1 MRMDEFEAL
10 RQAMV
15 AEIAAE
21 AVFASGETGK
31 TALDLRVLQAMA
43 RVPRHEFVPT
53 ELRPLAY
60 ANSPLPI
67 GYDKTI
73 SQPFI
78 CALMTDL
85 LAPAPGDR
93 VLEIGT
99 GLGYHAAILAGLVA
113 RIYSVEVVD
122 ELAEE
127 AAQRLAPLSN
137 IELRRGNGYYGWPEH
152 APFDRILVTAAPEL
166 VPPPLLQQLK
176 PGGRMVLPAGLPE
189 SQKLLVVDKDES
201 GRTAIR
207 EVLRVRFSLLEGGA
221 EDAKA

>member
-1 MRMDEFEAL
+1 MDEFEAL